1 MLDTSIAIRIR
12 DAEPEALSRLEA
24 TEGPISLSIITW
36 IELESGVA
44 RDPAS
49 RDNRR
54 QALDDILSTYPVA
67 ALTKRDVL
75 AYRTIMEALGFSR
88 PKLLDRIIAAQAIAA
103 EAVLATQNARDF
115 RDIPGLK
122 LEEWSS

>member
-1 MLDTSIAIRIR
+1 MLDTSIAICIR

-75 AYRTIMEALGFSR
+75 AYRAIVEALGFSR

>member
-49 RDNRR
+49 RGNRR

-75 AYRTIMEALGFSR
+75 AYRTIVEALGFSR

>member
-75 AYRTIMEALGFSR
+75 AYRAIVEALGFSR